1 MAPRRCGRWPVSP
14 AATARGDGARV
25 ADIVTDIKFCGMTR
39 AEDVLVAAELGAAYV
54 GCVFA
59 GGPRRRTPSEAASLF
74 AVLSGPRA
82 TRRVGV
88 FAPDTGPNTGPHA
101 GPRESASPG
110 IQEVAARVPLD
121 IAQVH
126 GEASPAAIAALRARL
141 RETQPAREVWAVVRC
156 EGGRLPSGVAALW
169 EAADAL
175 LLDAHVPGMLG
186 GTGTTLPWQSMAASV
201 RAARR
206 DAGPGA
212 RLILAGGLTPGNVVA
227 AIAALQPDVVDVS
240 SGVERAPGIKD
251 HDRMRAFADAV
262 RSASGI
268 APSPSS
274 SIP

>member
-1 MAPRRCGRWPVSP
+1 
-14 AATARGDGARV
+14 
-25 ADIVTDIKFCGMTR
+25 
-39 AEDVLVAAELGAAYV
+39 LGAAYV

-82 TRRVGV
+82 PRRVGV
-88 FAPDTGPNTGPHA
+88 FAPDTSPDAGPHTGPDA
-101 GPRESASPG
+101 GPRESASPA
-110 IQEVAARVPLD
+110 IEEVVARVPLD

-126 GEASPAAIAALRARL
+126 GEASPAAIARLRARL
-141 RETQPAREVWAVVRC
+141 RERQPSREVWAVVRC
-156 EGGRLPSGVAALW
+156 EGGRLPSGVGALW
-169 EAADAL
+169 AAADAL

-186 GTGTTLPWQSMAASV
+186 GTGTMLPWKAMAASV

-206 DAGPGA
+206 DAGLGA
-212 RLILAGGLTPGNVVA
+212 RLILAGGLTPGNVAA

-262 RSASGI
+262 RTASVI
-268 APSPSS
+268 ASSPSS
-274 SIP
+274 PIP